1 MPRLIRQAL
10 EKAGV
15 PHPERI
21 STGVDIIGDIAIV
34 RLEGFGPKE
43 KRKIGDALIAAVRNV
58 RSVFEQEGG
67 IEGEHRLRTV
77 RHVAGSRK
85 TLTVHSENGCQF
97 KVDVARCFFSPR
109 LSTERLRVSEATGHG
124 EKVLN
129 MFAGVGP
136 FSIPIAKKSNAE
148 VTSCEINPYA
158 CRLHRMND
166 RLNVVG
172 DLVTVRHE
180 DASEL
185 GRKLKER
192 YDRILMPHPSQADRF
207 LPAALEL
214 VKRKSTIHYYRLVLG
229 RTEEEASENL
239 RNELKGLLPRRA
251 TFAIRKVREVG
262 PRWLEMVA
270 DVRLA

>member
-1 MPRLIRQAL
+1 VPRLIRQAL

-21 STGVDIIGDIAIV
+21 STGVDVIGDIAIV

-43 KRKIGDALIAAVRNV
+43 KRRIGEALMAEVRNV
-58 RSVFEQEGG
+58 RSVFEQQGG
-67 IEGEHRLRTV
+67 IEGEHRLRSV
-77 RHVAGSRK
+77 KHIAGSRK
-85 TLTVHSENGCQF
+85 TLTIHRENGCQF

-109 LSTERLRVSEATGHG
+109 LSTERLRISDATARG

-136 FSIPIAKKSNAE
+136 FSIPIAKRTHAT

-158 CRLHRMND
+158 CRLHRTNNG
-166 RLNVVG
+166 LNGVKG
-172 DLVTVRHE
+172 LVSVRHD
-180 DASEL
+180 DALEL
-185 GRKLKER
+185 AEKLKER

-207 LPAALEL
+207 LPTALAL
-214 VKRKSTIHYYRLVLG
+214 AKRKSTIHYYRHVLG
-229 RTEEEASENL
+229 RDEEEASGNL
-239 RNELKGLLPRRA
+239 RDELRGLVPRKA
-251 TFAIRKVREVG
+251 AIAIRRVREVG
-262 PRWLEMVA
+262 PRWFEMVA